1 MQMYRKKERI
11 ICNVGASVRWFI
23 QIRMSM
29 VSCYDWWL
37 VLLGHLQGRRNAKT
51 RNVREEWFQKQKNSP
66 SYVKQDSL
74 SFTRS
79 FQISCRRR

>member
-29 VSCYDWWL
+29 VSCYDW
-37 VLLGHLQGRRNAKT
+37 
-51 RNVREEWFQKQKNSP
+51 
-66 SYVKQDSL
+66 
-74 SFTRS
+74 
-79 FQISCRRR
+79 